1 MKKRLV
7 ISAVFAVILSGLI
20 TAAILSTSRKT
31 ISSGVFLSDIEA
43 LASSE
48 SPYSCTVRVNCW
60 EGGGYVEC
68 TGTVCSRTGWSVTCD
83 GHTTEC

>member
-20 TAAILSTSRKT
+20 IAAILSTSRKT

-48 SPYSCTVRVNCW
+48 SPCSCTVRVNCW
-60 EGGGYVEC
+60 AGGGYVEC

-83 GHTTEC
+83 GHTTVC